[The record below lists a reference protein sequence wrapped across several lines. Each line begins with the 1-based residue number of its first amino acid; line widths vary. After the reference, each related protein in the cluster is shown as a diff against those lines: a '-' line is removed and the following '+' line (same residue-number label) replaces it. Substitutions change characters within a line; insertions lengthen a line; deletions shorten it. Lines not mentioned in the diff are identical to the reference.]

1 MSASVN
7 PPGNLDI
14 YLLHFLL
21 IFILKMGIIY
31 INLCGNL
38 QVYTIFSN
46 KLKIFSVSGQTSS
59 RYLSNNN
66 FSIEKVIRWG
76 KIFSDA

>member
-1 MSASVN
+1 MSALLTPLETLTS
-7 PPGNLDI
+7 I
-14 YLLHFLL
+14 YYIFLL

-38 QVYTIFSN
+38 QIYTIFFN
-46 KLKIFSVSGQTSS
+46 KLKIFSVSGQTFS

-66 FSIEKVIRWG
+66 FSIENG
-76 KIFSDA
+76 N

>member
-7 PPGNLDI
+7 PLETLI
-14 YLLHFLL
+14 YTYYIFLL
-21 IFILKMGIIY
+21 IFILKMEIIY

-46 KLKIFSVSGQTSS
+46 KLKIFSVSGQTFS

-66 FSIEKVIRWG
+66 FLIENG
-76 KIFSDA
+76 N

>member
-1 MSASVN
+1 ML
-7 PPGNLDI
+7 PPENQCQP
-14 YLLHFLL
+14 LLTPVEILTYTYYIFLL

-46 KLKIFSVSGQTSS
+46 KLKIFNVSGQTFSC
-59 RYLSNNN
+59 YLSNNN
-66 FSIEKVIRWG
+66 FSIENG
-76 KIFSDA
+76 N

>member
-7 PPGNLDI
+7 PLETLI
-14 YLLHFLL
+14 YTYYIFLL

-38 QVYTIFSN
+38 QVYIIFSD
-46 KLKIFSVSGQTSS
+46 KLKIFSVSGQTFS

-66 FSIEKVIRWG
+66 FLIENG
-76 KIFSDA
+76 N

>member
-7 PPGNLDI
+7 PLETLI
-14 YLLHFLL
+14 YTYYIFLL

-38 QVYTIFSN
+38 QVYTTFSN
-46 KLKIFSVSGQTSS
+46 KLKIFSVSGQTFL

-66 FSIEKVIRWG
+66 FLIENG
-76 KIFSDA
+76 N

>member
-7 PPGNLDI
+7 PLETLI
-14 YLLHFLL
+14 YTYYIFLL

-31 INLCGNL
+31 INLSGNL
-38 QVYTIFSN
+38 QVYTTFSN
-46 KLKIFSVSGQTSS
+46 KLKIFSVSGQTFS

-66 FSIEKVIRWG
+66 FLIENG
-76 KIFSDA
+76 N

>member
-7 PPGNLDI
+7 LRGNLDI

-31 INLCGNL
+31 VNLCGNL
-38 QVYTIFSN
+38 QVYTVFSN
-46 KLKIFSVSGQTSS
+46 KLKIFNVLGQT
-59 RYLSNNN
+59 LTLL
-66 FSIEKVIRWG
+66 IEQ
-76 KIFSDA
+76 

>member
-1 MSASVN
+1 MLPPEINVSVN

-21 IFILKMGIIY
+21 IFILKLRIIY

-38 QVYTIFSN
+38 QVYAIFFN
-46 KLKIFSVSGQTSS
+46 KLKIFSVPGQTFS
-59 RYLSNNN
+59 RYLSYNN
-66 FSIEKVIRWG
+66 FSIENG
-76 KIFSDA
+76 N

>member
-1 MSASVN
+1 MLPPEN
-7 PPGNLDI
+7 QCQLLLTPGNLDI
-14 YLLHFLL
+14 SLLHFLL

-31 INLCGNL
+31 INLCENL

-46 KLKIFSVSGQTSS
+46 KLKIFNVSGQTFL

-66 FSIEKVIRWG
+66 FSIENG
-76 KIFSDA
+76 N

>member
-7 PPGNLDI
+7 PLETLI
-14 YLLHFLL
+14 YTYYIFLL

-46 KLKIFSVSGQTSS
+46 KLKIFSVSGQTFS

-66 FSIEKVIRWG
+66 FLIENG
-76 KIFSDA
+76 N

>member
-1 MSASVN
+1 MLPPEN
-7 PPGNLDI
+7 QCQPLLTPPGILDK

-31 INLCGNL
+31 INLCGSL
-38 QVYTIFSN
+38 QVYTVFSS
-46 KLKIFSVSGQTSS
+46 KLKIFNVSRQTFS

-66 FSIEKVIRWG
+66 FSIENVN
-76 KIFSDA
+76 

>member
-1 MSASVN
+1 MSASAN

-38 QVYTIFSN
+38 QVYTVFSN
-46 KLKIFSVSGQTSS
+46 KLKIFNVSGQTFS
-59 RYLSNNN
+59 RYLSNND
-66 FSIEKVIRWG
+66 FSIENG
-76 KIFSDA
+76 N

>member
-7 PPGNLDI
+7 PLETLTYTYYI
-14 YLLHFLL
+14 FLL
-21 IFILKMGIIY
+21 IFKLKMGIIY

-38 QVYTIFSN
+38 QVYTIFSD
-46 KLKIFSVSGQTSS
+46 KLKIFSVLGQTFL

-66 FSIEKVIRWG
+66 FLIENG
-76 KIFSDA
+76 N

>member
-1 MSASVN
+1 ML
-7 PPGNLDI
+7 PPENQCQP
-14 YLLHFLL
+14 LLTPLEILTYTYYIFLL

-38 QVYTIFSN
+38 QVYTIYSN
-46 KLKIFSVSGQTSS
+46 KLKILNVSGQTFS

-66 FSIEKVIRWG
+66 FSIDNG
-76 KIFSDA
+76 N

>member
-1 MSASVN
+1 ML
-7 PPGNLDI
+7 PPENQCQP
-14 YLLHFLL
+14 LLTPLETLTNTTFLL

-46 KLKIFSVSGQTSS
+46 KLKIFSVSGQTFS
-59 RYLSNNN
+59 RYLSYNN
-66 FSIEKVIRWG
+66 FSIENG
-76 KIFSDA
+76 N

>member
-1 MSASVN
+1 MPASVN
-7 PPGNLDI
+7 PPGNLNI

-38 QVYTIFSN
+38 QVYTVFSN
-46 KLKIFSVSGQTSS
+46 KLIRFSMFRDKLS
-59 RYLSNNN
+59 RVTYRTIT
-66 FSIEKVIRWG
+66 FQ
-76 KIFSDA
+76 

>member
-7 PPGNLDI
+7 PLETLI
-14 YLLHFLL
+14 YTYNIFLL

-38 QVYTIFSN
+38 SLHNFSN
-46 KLKIFSVSGQTSS
+46 KLKIFSVSGQTFS

-66 FSIEKVIRWG
+66 FLIENG
-76 KIFSDA
+76 N